1 MVFQIYF
8 GERGM
13 DHNVL
18 FDIEVYLKQE
28 ERLGGDWQSEIISS
42 AFGSAFT
49 NYFFSVNMQEIQEL
63 INKGSYIS
71 DMVKDAKE
79 LEELRGWLYERA
91 DFSNTPINMTLASER
106 HKKVIAYVKEKVY
119 AFADKYN
126 LNVNED

>member
-13 DHNVL
+13 NHNVL
-18 FDIEVYLKQE
+18 FDIEVYLNKE
-28 ERLGGDWQSEIISS
+28 ERLGGDWYSEIISS

-49 NYFFSVNMQEIQEL
+49 NYFFSVKMQEIQEL

-71 DMVKDAKE
+71 DMVNDAKE

-106 HKKVIAYVKEKVY
+106 HKKVVAYVKEKVY

>member
-8 GERGM
+8 GERWM
-13 DHNVL
+13 ENNVL

-28 ERLGGDWQSEIISS
+28 ERLGGDWYSEIISS

-91 DFSNTPINMTLASER
+91 NFFNTPINMTLASER
-106 HKKVIAYVKEKVY
+106 HKKVVAYVKEKVY

>member
-1 MVFQIYF
+1 M
-8 GERGM
+8 E
-13 DHNVL
+13 HNVL

-28 ERLGGDWQSEIISS
+28 ERLGGNWYSEIISR

-91 DFSNTPINMTLASER
+91 DFSNKPINMNWASER
-106 HKKVIAYVKEKVY
+106 HKKVVAYVKEKVY

>member
-13 DHNVL
+13 EHNVL
-18 FDIEVYLKQE
+18 FDIEVYLNKE
-28 ERLGGDWQSEIISS
+28 DRLGGDWQSEIISR
-42 AFGSAFT
+42 AFGSAFA
-49 NYFFSVNMQEIQEL
+49 NYFFSVNIQEL
-63 INKGSYIS
+63 IDKGSYIS

-91 DFSNTPINMTLASER
+91 NFSNTPINMTLASER
-106 HKKVIAYVKEKVY
+106 HKKVVAYVKEKVY

>member
-13 DHNVL
+13 EHNVL
-18 FDIEVYLKQE
+18 FDIEVYLKKE
-28 ERLGGDWQSEIISS
+28 ERLGGEWQSEIHSS
-42 AFGSAFT
+42 AFGSAFA
-49 NYFFSVNMQEIQEL
+49 NYFFSVNIQEL
-63 INKGSYIS
+63 IDKGSYIS

-91 DFSNTPINMTLASER
+91 DFSNKPINMTLASKR
-106 HKKVIAYVKEKVY
+106 HKKVVAYVKEKVY

>member
-13 DHNVL
+13 EHNVL
-18 FDIEVYLKQE
+18 FDIEVYLNKE
-28 ERLGGDWQSEIISS
+28 ERLGGDWYSEIISR

-49 NYFFSVNMQEIQEL
+49 NYFFNVNIQEL
-63 INKGSYIS
+63 IDKGSYIS

-91 DFSNTPINMTLASER
+91 DFSNTPINMTWASER
-106 HKKVIAYVKEKVY
+106 HKKVVAYVKEKVY

>member
-13 DHNVL
+13 EHNVL
-18 FDIEVYLKQE
+18 FDIEVYLNKE
-28 ERLGGDWQSEIISS
+28 DRLGGDWYSEIISR

-49 NYFFSVNMQEIQEL
+49 NYFFSVNIQEL
-63 INKGSYIS
+63 IDKGSYIS

-91 DFSNTPINMTLASER
+91 NFSNTPINMNWASER
-106 HKKVIAYVKEKVY
+106 HKKVIAYVREKVY

>member
-18 FDIEVYLKQE
+18 FDIEVYLNKE
-28 ERLGGDWQSEIISS
+28 ERLGGDWYSEIISS

-49 NYFFSVNMQEIQEL
+49 NYFFSVKMQEIQEL

-71 DMVKDAKE
+71 DMVNDAKE

-106 HKKVIAYVKEKVY
+106 HKKVVAYVKEKVY

>member
-13 DHNVL
+13 EHNVL

-28 ERLGGDWQSEIISS
+28 ERLGGDWQSEIISR

-49 NYFFSVNMQEIQEL
+49 NYFFSVNIQEL
-63 INKGSYIS
+63 IDKGSYIS

-79 LEELRGWLYERA
+79 LEELRGWLYEIA
-91 DFSNTPINMTLASER
+91 NFFNTPINMTLASER
-106 HKKVIAYVKEKVY
+106 HKKVVAYVKEKVY

>member
-13 DHNVL
+13 EHNVL

-49 NYFFSVNMQEIQEL
+49 NYFFSVNMQELQEL
-63 INKGSYIS
+63 IDKGSYIS

-79 LEELRGWLYERA
+79 LEELRGWLYEIA
-91 DFSNTPINMTLASER
+91 NFFNTPINMNLASER
-106 HKKVIAYVKEKVY
+106 HKKVVAYVKEKVY

>member
-13 DHNVL
+13 EHNVL
-18 FDIEVYLKQE
+18 FDIEVYLNKE
-28 ERLGGDWQSEIISS
+28 DRLGGDWQSEIISR

-79 LEELRGWLYERA
+79 LEDLRGWLYERA
-91 DFSNTPINMTLASER
+91 DFSNTPINMNWASER
-106 HKKVIAYVKEKVY
+106 HKKVVAYVKEKVY

>member
-13 DHNVL
+13 EHNVL

-28 ERLGGDWQSEIISS
+28 ERLGGDWYSEIISR

-49 NYFFSVNMQEIQEL
+49 NYFFSVNIQEL
-63 INKGSYIS
+63 IDKGSYIS

-91 DFSNTPINMTLASER
+91 DFSNTPINMNWASER
-106 HKKVIAYVKEKVY
+106 HKKVVAYVKEKVY

>member
-1 MVFQIYF
+1 MIFQIYF

>member
-8 GERGM
+8 RERGM
-13 DHNVL
+13 ENNVL

-28 ERLGGDWQSEIISS
+28 ERLGGYWQSEIHSS
-42 AFGSAFT
+42 AFGSAFA
-49 NYFFSVNMQEIQEL
+49 NYFFCVNIQEVKNL
-63 INKGSYIS
+63 IDKGVYIS
-71 DMVKDAKE
+71 DMIKDCKE

-91 DFSNTPINMTLASER
+91 DFSNTPIEMSLASKR
-106 HKKVIAYVKEKVY
+106 HKKVEEYVREKVY

>member
-13 DHNVL
+13 EHNVL
-18 FDIEVYLKQE
+18 FDIEVYLNKE
-28 ERLGGDWQSEIISS
+28 DRLGGDWHSEIISR

-49 NYFFSVNMQEIQEL
+49 NYFFSVNIQEL
-63 INKGSYIS
+63 IDKGSYIS

-91 DFSNTPINMTLASER
+91 DFSNTPINMNWASER
-106 HKKVIAYVKEKVY
+106 HKKVVAYVKEKVY

>member
-13 DHNVL
+13 EHNVL
-18 FDIEVYLKQE
+18 FDIEVYLNKE
-28 ERLGGDWQSEIISS
+28 ERLGGDWYSEIISR

-49 NYFFSVNMQEIQEL
+49 NYFFSVNIQEL
-63 INKGSYIS
+63 IDKGSYIS

-91 DFSNTPINMTLASER
+91 DFSNTPTNITWASER
-106 HKKVIAYVKEKVY
+106 HKKVVAYVREKVY
-119 AFADKYN
+119 AFAEKYN

>member
-13 DHNVL
+13 EHNVL

-28 ERLGGDWQSEIISS
+28 ERLGGDWQSEIISRS
-42 AFGSAFT
+42 FGSAFI
-49 NYFFSVNMQEIQEL
+49 NYFFSINMQEIQEL
-63 INKGSYIS
+63 IDKGSYIS

-79 LEELRGWLYERA
+79 LEELRGWLHEMA
-91 DFSNTPINMTLASER
+91 NFFNTPINMTLASER

>member
-1 MVFQIYF
+1 MLFQIYF

-13 DHNVL
+13 EHNVL
-18 FDIEVYLKQE
+18 FDIEVYLNKE
-28 ERLGGDWQSEIISS
+28 ERLGGDWHSEIISS

-49 NYFFSVNMQEIQEL
+49 NYFFSVNLQEL

-71 DMVKDAKE
+71 DMVNDAKE

-106 HKKVIAYVKEKVY
+106 HKKVVAYVKEKVY

-126 LNVNED
+126 FNVNED

>member
-13 DHNVL
+13 EHNVL
-18 FDIEVYLKQE
+18 FDIEVYLNKE
-28 ERLGGDWQSEIISS
+28 DRLGGDWHSEIISR

-49 NYFFSVNMQEIQEL
+49 NYFFSVNIQEL
-63 INKGSYIS
+63 IDKGSYIS

-91 DFSNTPINMTLASER
+91 DFSNTPINMTWASER
-106 HKKVIAYVKEKVY
+106 HKKVVAYVKEKVY

>member
-28 ERLGGDWQSEIISS
+28 EILGGDWYSEIISS
-42 AFGSAFT
+42 SFGSAFT
-49 NYFFSVNMQEIQEL
+49 NYFFSVNIQEL
-63 INKGSYIS
+63 IDKGSYIS

-79 LEELRGWLYERA
+79 LEELRGWLYEIA
-91 DFSNTPINMTLASER
+91 NFFNTPINMTLASER

>member
-13 DHNVL
+13 EHNVL

-28 ERLGGDWQSEIISS
+28 DRLGGDWYSEIISR

-49 NYFFSVNMQEIQEL
+49 NYFFSVNIQEL
-63 INKGSYIS
+63 IDKGSYIS

-91 DFSNTPINMTLASER
+91 NFSNTPINMNWASER
-106 HKKVIAYVKEKVY
+106 HKKVIAYVREKVY

>member
-18 FDIEVYLKQE
+18 FDIEVYLNKE
-28 ERLGGDWQSEIISS
+28 DRLGGDWHSEIISS

-63 INKGSYIS
+63 INKSSYIS

-106 HKKVIAYVKEKVY
+106 HKKVVAYVKEKVY

>member
-13 DHNVL
+13 EHNVL
-18 FDIEVYLKQE
+18 FDIEVYLKKE
-28 ERLGGDWQSEIISS
+28 ERLGGDWYSEIISR

-63 INKGSYIS
+63 IDKGSYIS

-106 HKKVIAYVKEKVY
+106 HKKVVAYVKEKVY

>member
-13 DHNVL
+13 EHNVL
-18 FDIEVYLKQE
+18 FDIEVYLNKE
-28 ERLGGDWQSEIISS
+28 DRLGGDWYSEIISR

-49 NYFFSVNMQEIQEL
+49 NYFFSVNIQEL
-63 INKGSYIS
+63 IDKGSYIS

-79 LEELRGWLYERA
+79 LEELRGWLYEIA
-91 DFSNTPINMTLASER
+91 NFFNTPINMTLASER
-106 HKKVIAYVKEKVY
+106 HKKVVAYVREKVY

>member
-13 DHNVL
+13 EHNVL

-28 ERLGGDWQSEIISS
+28 ERLGGDWYSEIISS
-42 AFGSAFT
+42 AFGSAFA
-49 NYFFSVNMQEIQEL
+49 NYFFSVNIQEL
-63 INKGSYIS
+63 IDKGSYIS

-91 DFSNTPINMTLASER
+91 NFSNTPINMTLASER
-106 HKKVIAYVKEKVY
+106 HKKVVAYVKEKVY
-119 AFADKYN
+119 VFADKYN

>member
-13 DHNVL
+13 NHNVL

-28 ERLGGDWQSEIISS
+28 ERLGGDWHSEIISS

-49 NYFFSVNMQEIQEL
+49 NYFFSVNLQEL

-106 HKKVIAYVKEKVY
+106 HKKVVAYVKEKVY

>member
-8 GERGM
+8 GEREM
-13 DHNVL
+13 EHNVL
-18 FDIEVYLKQE
+18 FDIEVYLNKE
-28 ERLGGDWQSEIISS
+28 ERLGGDWQSEIISR

-91 DFSNTPINMTLASER
+91 NFSNTPINMTLASER
-106 HKKVIAYVKEKVY
+106 HKKVVAYVKEKVY

>member
-13 DHNVL
+13 EHNVL

-28 ERLGGDWQSEIISS
+28 ERLGGDWQSEIHSS
-42 AFGSAFT
+42 AFGSAFA
-49 NYFFSVNMQEIQEL
+49 NYFFSVNMQEL

-91 DFSNTPINMTLASER
+91 NFFNTPINMTLASER
-106 HKKVIAYVKEKVY
+106 HKKVVAYVKEKVY

>member
-1 MVFQIYF
+1 MLFQIYF

-13 DHNVL
+13 EHNVL

-71 DMVKDAKE
+71 DIVKDAKE

-106 HKKVIAYVKEKVY
+106 HKKVVAYVKEKVY

>member
-18 FDIEVYLKQE
+18 FDIEVYLNKE
-28 ERLGGDWQSEIISS
+28 ERLGGDWHSEIISS

-49 NYFFSVNMQEIQEL
+49 NYFFSVNIQEIQEL

-106 HKKVIAYVKEKVY
+106 HKKVVAYVKEKVY

>member
-13 DHNVL
+13 EHNVL
-18 FDIEVYLKQE
+18 FDIEVYLKKE
-28 ERLGGDWQSEIISS
+28 ERLCGEWQSEIHSS
-42 AFGSAFT
+42 AFGSAFA
-49 NYFFSVNMQEIQEL
+49 NYFFSVNIQEL
-63 INKGSYIS
+63 IDKGSYIS

-91 DFSNTPINMTLASER
+91 NFSNTPINMNWASER
-106 HKKVIAYVKEKVY
+106 HKKVIAYVREKVY

>member
-13 DHNVL
+13 EHNVL
-18 FDIEVYLKQE
+18 FDIEVYLNKE
-28 ERLGGDWQSEIISS
+28 ERLGGDWQSEIISR

-91 DFSNTPINMTLASER
+91 DFSNTPINMNWASER
-106 HKKVIAYVKEKVY
+106 HKKVVAYVKEKVY

>member
-13 DHNVL
+13 EHNVL
-18 FDIEVYLKQE
+18 FDIEVYLNKE
-28 ERLGGDWQSEIISS
+28 ERLGGDWYSEIISR

-49 NYFFSVNMQEIQEL
+49 NYFFSVNIQEL
-63 INKGSYIS
+63 IDKGSYIS

-79 LEELRGWLYERA
+79 LEELRGWLYEIA
-91 DFSNTPINMTLASER
+91 NFFNTPINMTLASER
-106 HKKVIAYVKEKVY
+106 HKKVVAYVKEKVY

>member
-13 DHNVL
+13 EHNVL
-18 FDIEVYLKQE
+18 FDIEVYLNKE
-28 ERLGGDWQSEIISS
+28 ERLGGDWYSEIISS

-49 NYFFSVNMQEIQEL
+49 NYFFSVKMQEIQEL

-71 DMVKDAKE
+71 DMVNDAKE

-106 HKKVIAYVKEKVY
+106 HKKVVAYVKEKVY

>member
-13 DHNVL
+13 EHNVL
-18 FDIEVYLKQE
+18 FDIEVYLNKE
-28 ERLGGDWQSEIISS
+28 ERLGGDWYSEIISS
-42 AFGSAFT
+42 SFGSAFT
-49 NYFFSVNMQEIQEL
+49 NYFFSVNLQEL

-106 HKKVIAYVKEKVY
+106 HKKVVAYVKEKVY